1 MTKSYSE
8 TRSFS
13 ERLRG
18 IHAATIVPMKP
29 DFSIDEAALAQ
40 HVASVTAVP
49 GINGLLVNGHAGEN
63 FVLSLA
69 EKRRV
74 VEIAREHGPRE
85 CLIVSGVNHESSLE
99 AAREA
104 AVLEEA
110 GADGLLVFPP
120 NSWALGHADACVIE
134 HHERVRDATSAPLM
148 LYGAPVGAGAMAYS
162 PAVLG
167 HLVADPRF
175 LAIKEGSWEVA
186 AYEENLRLIQK
197 LRPDF
202 SVLGSGDEHLLTSY
216 IIGSAGSQVSLAAVV
231 PELVVALWNAA
242 EAGDWTRARAVH
254 EKLYPLSVAVYRD
267 APGGRA
273 TARLK
278 ACLKLLGRLPNDV
291 LRPPQ
296 PSVTADELRTLAAAL
311 QIAGYEIQPMGVDAI
326 TEAALGSRAIRMSQP
341 SDAL

>member
-1 MTKSYSE
+1 MTG
-8 TRSFS
+8 SFLD
-13 ERLRG
+13 RLRG
-18 IHAATIVPMKP
+18 IHAATIVPMKS
-29 DFSIDEAALAQ
+29 DFAIDEAALAA
-40 HVASVTAVP
+40 HVARVSAVP

-74 VEIAREHGPRE
+74 VEIARASSPKD
-85 CLIVSGVNHESSLE
+85 CLIVSGVNHEASLE

-104 AVLEEA
+104 AALEAA

-120 NSWALGHADACVIE
+120 NSWALGHDDACVIA
-134 HHERVRDATSAPLM
+134 HHQWVRDATTVPLM
-148 LYGAPVGAGAMAYS
+148 LYCAPVGAGAMAY
-162 PAVLG
+162 PRPVLQR
-167 HLVADPRF
+167 LVADPRF
-175 LAIKEGSWEVA
+175 VAIKEGSWEVA
-186 AYEENLRLIQK
+186 AYEETLRLIRA
-197 LRPDF
+197 LRPDI

-242 EAGDWTRARAVH
+242 EAGDWTQARSLH
-254 EKLYPLSVAVYRD
+254 DNLYPLSVAIYRD

-278 ACLKLLGRLPNDV
+278 ACLKLLGQLQSDA

-296 PSVTADELRTLAAAL
+296 QAATAAEIRALSAAL
-311 QIAGYEIQPMGVDAI
+311 HIAGYVTD
-326 TEAALGSRAIRMSQP
+326 GSSN
-341 SDAL
+341 

>member
-1 MTKSYSE
+1 MT
-8 TRSFS
+8 RFFLD
-13 ERLRG
+13 RLRG

-29 DFSIDEAALAQ
+29 DFSIDEAAMAA
-40 HVASVTAVP
+40 HIACVTAVP

-74 VEIAREHGPRE
+74 VAIAREHSPQD
-85 CLIVSGVNHESSLE
+85 CLIVSGVNHEASLE

-104 AVLEEA
+104 AALEEA

-134 HHERVRDATSAPLM
+134 HHERIRHATRLPLM

-162 PAVLG
+162 QAVLRR
-167 HLVADPRF
+167 LVADPRF
-175 LAIKEGSWEVA
+175 VAIKEGSWEVA
-186 AYEENLRLIQK
+186 AYEENLRLIQA

-202 SVLGSGDEHLLTSY
+202 AVLGSGDEHLLTSY

-231 PELVVALWNAA
+231 PELVVALWDAA
-242 EAGDWTRARAVH
+242 EAGDWGRARAVH
-254 EKLYPLSVAVYRD
+254 DQLYPLSVAVYRD

-278 ACLKLLGRLPNDV
+278 ACLKLLGRLPSDV
-291 LRPPQ
+291 LRLPQ
-296 PSVTADELRTLAAAL
+296 PPATAGELRALSAAL
-311 QIAGYEIQPMGVDAI
+311 HSAGYPASIDVVDQARS
-326 TEAALGSRAIRMSQP
+326 AQGALGA
-341 SDAL
+341 